1 MVIPK
6 VKLHPKKC
14 WGKIPLFSQFTK
26 SFKGKND
33 SDNNISLSFQEVSN
47 DKYLKLYKIKSNL
60 VDYNN
65 DTLESSIN
73 YTHEKDDLFL
83 GIDASVYETLKDDY
97 DDKYEYILP
106 EITLNKNLYSS
117 EIFGNL
123 ELQSNLKVHNYDT
136 NKLSTFQVNDL
147 NWNSENIFFKN
158 FFKTSFLGS
167 IKNINYETKNIDN
180 YKDKTTNELFGALGL
195 ASEINL
201 EKNTGSSKH
210 FLTPK
215 ILLRL
220 APGSMRKEENGSRL
234 DPTRAFSLDRLDSTN
249 NFETGF
255 TSAVGSDYKIN
266 NNFNNFDFSVA
277 QIINGEENKK

>member
-1 MVIPK
+1 M
-6 VKLHPKKC
+6 
-14 WGKIPLFSQFTK
+14 
-26 SFKGKND
+26 
-33 SDNNISLSFQEVSN
+33 
-47 DKYLKLYKIKSNL
+47 
-60 VDYNN
+60 
-65 DTLESSIN
+65 
-73 YTHEKDDLFL
+73 
-83 GIDASVYETLKDDY
+83 
-97 DDKYEYILP
+97 
-106 EITLNKNLYSS
+106 
-117 EIFGNL
+117 
-123 ELQSNLKVHNYDT
+123 
-136 NKLSTFQVNDL
+136 
-147 NWNSENIFFKN
+147 NWNSKNIFFKA
-158 FFKTSFLGS
+158 FKTSFLGS

-201 EKNTGSSKH
+201 QKNTGSSTH

-255 TSAVGSDYKIN
+255 TSAVGFDYKIN

-277 QIINGEENKK
+277 QIINVEENKKMNSTTSLDEKLSDLVGTASLKNDKFSLNYNFALDQNYSDLNYNEIGLNMNFGLMDIDFDYLKESNHIGDSDYFKTKLNLNNNENGLFTFETKRNLVTNSSEYYNLSYEYINDCLRAGLVYRENFITTRN